1 MNRTFV
7 FAWALMICFFG
18 AFNAQAQDYIWFV
31 PGFQVPNSDFSSITD
46 KLQAIYPDAK
56 IEVKHW
62 DAPRNENS
70 IQTAFDWGNAMAK
83 VPQAAAKLAEDIEEF
98 RDSKKLTIVGY
109 SLGAMVTIKA
119 LAKCK
124 NTRIHSFVLLG
135 AAMNN
140 DDSDVEKALDA
151 CRKQSFSIFY
161 PGDSAM
167 VGYTVAEKHAAL
179 GTGYTK
185 IVDSDDFCE
194 IAMSQGK
201 HDAIVFLKRLEKA
214 VVDGD
219 DTSDEIIVPQDSANV
234 IMPVTDGKVWWDVL
248 DESHEWELQKN
259 KVSGHCRILSPDDMR
274 CAYGRQVQMVESF
287 EKVKAQLNARF
298 GVEQKK
304 AVPNDWWTLI
314 KPIQDNTNANTAT
327 MGGTTFWNN
336 LDTYRGWKLQKNTWT
351 GHCRILDPVDVRRA
365 WGSESKM
372 RESFNDVK
380 RQIDALG
387 LD

>member
-1 MNRTFV
+1 MNRT
-7 FAWALMICFFG
+7 LTLILTILLISCG
-18 AFNAQAQDYIWFV
+18 ITISQAQDYIWFV
-31 PGFQVPNSDFSSITD
+31 PGFQVANSDFSPITN
-46 KLQAIYPDAK
+46 KLQSIYPDAE

-83 VPQAAAKLAEDIEEF
+83 VPRAAAKLAEDIEDF
-98 RDSKKLTIVGY
+98 RYSKKLTIVGY

-119 LAKCK
+119 IAKCK
-124 NTRIHSFVLLG
+124 NVKIHSFVLLG

-140 DDSDVEKALDA
+140 DDSDIEKALDA

-167 VGYTVAEKHAAL
+167 VGYAVAEKHAAL

-185 IVDSDDFCE
+185 IVDRDDFCE
-194 IAMSQGK
+194 IAMSQGS
-201 HDAIVFLKRLEKA
+201 HNAIVFLNRLAKA
-214 VVDGD
+214 VVDGYD
-219 DTSDEIIVPQDSANV
+219 SSDEIIVPQDSTNV
-234 IMPVTDGKVWWDVL
+234 RTPVTDGKVWWDVL

-259 KVSGHCRILSPDDMR
+259 RVSGHCRILSPDDIR
-274 CAYGRQVQMVESF
+274 LAYGRQVQMVESF
-287 EKVKAQLNARF
+287 EKVKDQLNTKYGA
-298 GVEQKK
+298 EQKK
-304 AVPNDWWTLI
+304 SIPNDWWTLI
-314 KPIQDNTNANTAT
+314 KPIQDYTNADTPT
-327 MGGTTFWNN
+327 MGGTTFWDN

-351 GHCRILDPVDVRRA
+351 GHCRILDPADVRRA
-365 WGSESKM
+365 WGGESKM